1 MKKKLLF
8 VIPSLRSGGAE
19 KSLVT
24 LLQTMDSARFDVDL
38 LLFRREGLF
47 LPLVPDWVR
56 VLDGG
61 EAYRMFDGSLKS
73 ALAFFVKRGKPGA
86 ALQRILYAGARGDAQ
101 KAWKYLSGVLPKPL
115 QEYDAAVGYLEGTA
129 TYFVA
134 DCVKAKKKISF
145 LHTDYD
151 RILSQKEMDAPYYER
166 MDALVGVS
174 QQCCEKAIAHF
185 PFLKGKTVT
194 MHNIVSPAVIGE
206 MARQEEGLHR
216 AADEKLLLT
225 VGRLSPPK
233 GIDLA
238 VEACALLAERGH
250 NIRWYHIGIG
260 ELQAQI
266 EAQIRQKHLQQR
278 FILLGERSNP
288 YPYIASCDIYV
299 QPSRFEGKSI
309 AIDEAKC
316 LAKPIVVTDFG
327 TVHDQIED
335 GVNGLIAPMSAEG
348 IADTAERLLC
358 SAQLCESLSRHL
370 QSEKLGNEEELEKL
384 TALL

>member
-8 VIPSLRSGGAE
+8 VLPSLRSGGAE

-24 LLQTMDSARFDVDL
+24 LLQTMDATRFEVDL

-47 LPLVPDWVR
+47 LPLVPAWVR
-56 VLDGG
+56 ILDGG
-61 EAYRMFDGSLKS
+61 EAYSVFDGSIKKAVLYF
-73 ALAFFVKRGKPGA
+73 LKRGKLRA
-86 ALQRILYAGARGDAQ
+86 ALCRLLYARAQ
-101 KAWKYLSGVLPKPL
+101 SDPKKAWKYLSRVLPEPTE
-115 QEYDAAVGYLEGTA
+115 QYDAAVGYLEGTA

-134 DCVKAKKKISF
+134 DCVKAKKKITF

-151 RILSQKEMDAPYYER
+151 RIVSQKSMDAPYYER

-174 QQCCEKAIAHF
+174 EQCCEKAIAHF
-185 PFLKGKTVT
+185 PFLSGKAVT
-194 MHNIVSPAVIGE
+194 MHNIVSPAVIGA
-206 MARQEEGLHR
+206 MARQGDGLCR
-216 AADEKLLLT
+216 ESNETMLLT

-238 VEACALLAERGH
+238 VQACAILTERGR

-266 EAQIRQKHLQQR
+266 ETLIRERHVQER

-288 YPYIASCDIYV
+288 YPYTASCDIYV

-335 GVNGLIAPMSAEG
+335 GVNGVIAPMTAEG
-348 IADTAERLLC
+348 IADAVERLLR
-358 SAQLCESLSRHL
+358 SPELCQSLSEYL
-370 QSEKLGNEEELEKL
+370 QKEPLGNESEIEKL
-384 TALL
+384 YALL